1 MRGGDGHQDER
12 TAGGTNDSNG
22 EGGGPASLTKQTQT
36 TSIVIWDP
44 GKFFTCSFLT
54 FFF

>member
-1 MRGGDGHQDER
+1 MRGGDGHQNER

-22 EGGGPASLTKQTQT
+22 EGGGAASLMKQTQMM
-36 TSIVIWDP
+36 SIIVWAP
-44 GKFFTCSFLT
+44 GKFFICSFLT